1 MSIAQ
6 WRHQRQEDLAT
17 SKFGWLEHNFL
28 SCWLSLSMDL
38 FCTGKKYQSRT
49 WKIKRRLGQN
59 KSWIK
64 RSSVLILQHW
74 SSVLSALL
82 CLQYP
87 IGLEIHYN
95 CSIRWIGEILNTN
108 NQNTIVIFWIFR
120 SKLNGYFDFFWKK
133 ILKSLFIYENSAF

>member
-1 MSIAQ
+1 MSTAQ
-6 WRHQRQEDLAT
+6 WRHPRQEGLAT

-38 FCTGKKYQSRT
+38 FCTGKKYQPRM
-49 WKIKRRLGQN
+49 WKIKRRVGQN
-59 KSWIK
+59 KNWIK

-87 IGLEIHYN
+87 TGLEIHYN
-95 CSIRWIGEILNTN
+95 ISTISRHEMPLLNPCFWILLFLVTHLPYSEVTN
-108 NQNTIVIFWIFR
+108 NCM
-120 SKLNGYFDFFWKK
+120 
-133 ILKSLFIYENSAF
+133 